1 MINQREK
8 LTSRVIK
15 IFSKKSIGVMLD
27 FTSSIFLVRMLG
39 ADQYGIYITLL
50 LFPHL
55 ISSFGS
61 MGLGSSIIFFIN
73 KVGISTSQLSRSLLI
88 LALALGSS
96 YAFILTSFTVS
107 INGYVNYE
115 LPTDL
120 IMLVSIMIPFTLLE
134 KYFGPILI
142 AQNNLNYHTN
152 LLVLAPAIM
161 RAFLLLIIFFTDIE
175 NKLAAA
181 LIIVIFTRISVA
193 LFLCFSQLL
202 KEKFTERVR
211 LLPFADFKKIVVFGL
226 KSHLGGILERS
237 NREISMIIMVGFLNS
252 ESIANYNIALRI
264 SNILLQI
271 KAVSTMF
278 LQQSVSKAKIEEIK
292 SFFPLVNRMIIL
304 IFILAVPILLI
315 SSSFLLPVLY
325 NYELE
330 SANYALNILIYGTV
344 LLTLFGN
351 INVLFTQTGRPLMK
365 SKFRIFGFILNVVLL
380 LYLLT
385 DFGIIGAAIAY
396 TSSYLLMYLIAL
408 FYAQRYFG
416 FSIKDLLLIKTGD
429 LYFLRKSIVSII
441 TKNK

>member
-1 MINQREK
+1 M
-8 LTSRVIK
+8 
-15 IFSKKSIGVMLD
+15 
-27 FTSSIFLVRMLG
+27 
-39 ADQYGIYITLL
+39 
-50 LFPHL
+50 
-55 ISSFGS
+55 
-61 MGLGSSIIFFIN
+61 
-73 KVGISTSQLSRSLLI
+73 
-88 LALALGSS
+88 
-96 YAFILTSFTVS
+96 S
-107 INGYVNYE
+107 INGYVNYD

-120 IMLVSIMIPFTLLE
+120 IMLASIMIPFALLE
-134 KYFGPILI
+134 KYFGSILI

-161 RAFLLLIIFFTDIE
+161 RAFLLLIIFFIDIE

-181 LIIVIFTRISVA
+181 VIIVIFTRISVA

-202 KEKFTERVR
+202 KERFTERVR
-211 LLPFADFKKIVVFGL
+211 LLPFADFRKIVAFGL

-237 NREISMIIMVGFLNS
+237 NREISMVIMVGFLNS

-278 LQQSVSKAKIEEIK
+278 LQQSVSKGKIEEIK
-292 SFFPLVNRMIIL
+292 SFFPLVNRSIIL

-365 SKFRIFGFILNVVLL
+365 S
-380 LYLLT
+380 
-385 DFGIIGAAIAY
+385 
-396 TSSYLLMYLIAL
+396 S
-408 FYAQRYFG
+408 
-416 FSIKDLLLIKTGD
+416 
-429 LYFLRKSIVSII
+429 LRGLR
-441 TKNK
+441 